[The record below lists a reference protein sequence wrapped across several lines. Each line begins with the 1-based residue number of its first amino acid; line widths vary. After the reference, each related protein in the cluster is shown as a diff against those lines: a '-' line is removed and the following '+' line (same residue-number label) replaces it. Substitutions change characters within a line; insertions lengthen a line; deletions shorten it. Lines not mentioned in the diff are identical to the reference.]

1 MIESSLVQTHTEDTI
16 FHAPFHLDRKNET
29 KRDNGKFQPS
39 WHCFM
44 WRTGRVNLEDGWL
57 IKSSFKSIKCKLVSC
72 SITPHTKKQTFNVL
86 MIYTNQVN
94 GQVVHDPEQKSF
106 VKSLGVVK

>member
-57 IKSSFKSIKCKLVSC
+57 IKSSFITWVEIKDCQL
-72 SITPHTKKQTFNVL
+72 TTTRQLKKGFGFGKEIHFFSGRL
-86 MIYTNQVN
+86 
-94 GQVVHDPEQKSF
+94 
-106 VKSLGVVK
+106 